1 MSKPKYSHMISDI
14 SNLRVKKEMSGE
26 DMTIWEQ
33 IAGILDVLAVPKDSL
48 HLRHQQEHKEYARP
62 NITTTRD
69 SPLIII

>member
-33 IAGILDVLAVPKDSL
+33 NSRDSWCSSCAKETVYISGINKNTKNILD
-48 HLRHQQEHKEYARP
+48 
-62 NITTTRD
+62 
-69 SPLIII
+69 LI

>member
-33 IAGILDVLAVPKDSL
+33 NS
-48 HLRHQQEHKEYARP
+48 
-62 NITTTRD
+62 RD
-69 SPLIII
+69 SWCSSRAKRQFTSQASTRTQRIC